1 VNFHCLHT
9 LAPRCREREPT
20 HPLRAGL
27 ADRLSWE
34 QPSPA
39 PDYDAHPKGILN
51 TGGTVRIYVN
61 IDPGPY
67 QRMQKKG
74 WLTGQQ
80 VGKREAVYE
89 ITEAGRAIIADLS
102 DSA

>member
-1 VNFHCLHT
+1 
-9 LAPRCREREPT
+9 
-20 HPLRAGL
+20 
-27 ADRLSWE
+27 
-34 QPSPA
+34 
-39 PDYDAHPKGILN
+39 
-51 TGGTVRIYVN
+51 VRIYEN

-89 ITEAGRAIIADLS
+89 ISESGRAIIADLP